1 MRGRELREALH
12 HGQRVYGTCV
22 TSPSPR
28 LPPMIA
34 ELGLDFVFIDTE
46 HVPLGRE
53 AVAWMCQAYRA
64 LGITPLVRVPNPD
77 PYQACMVL
85 DAGACGVVF
94 PYVESVEEVQALR
107 GAVRF
112 RPLKGRSLQRAL
124 SGAEVLN
131 EATFKYLDAFNEDN
145 FMVVNIES
153 VAAIEALDGI
163 LAVPGVDALLVG
175 PHDLSINLGVPEQ
188 WSCKLFR
195 DAISLIIRK
204 AREKSVGVGIHFS
217 WGLEPQLS
225 WAKEGANLILN
236 TADMKSA
243 KDALGSDFTSLRKTL
258 GDAPAERSGHRPS
271 LEVKV

>member
-12 HGQRVYGTCV
+12 YGQRVYGTCV

-28 LPPMIA
+28 WPAMIA

-64 LGITPLVRVPNPD
+64 LGMTPIVRVPKPD

-94 PYVESVEEVQALR
+94 PYVESVEEVQSLR

-131 EATFKYLDAFNEDN
+131 EATSKYLEAFNEDN
-145 FMVVNIES
+145 LMVVNIES
-153 VAAIEALDGI
+153 IAAMEALDQI

-204 AREKSVGVGIHFS
+204 AREKNVGVGIHFS

-236 TADMKSA
+236 TADMKST
-243 KDALGSDFTSLRKTL
+243 KDALGSDFTSFRSTL
-258 GDAPAERSGHRPS
+258 GDAPAERSAHRPS